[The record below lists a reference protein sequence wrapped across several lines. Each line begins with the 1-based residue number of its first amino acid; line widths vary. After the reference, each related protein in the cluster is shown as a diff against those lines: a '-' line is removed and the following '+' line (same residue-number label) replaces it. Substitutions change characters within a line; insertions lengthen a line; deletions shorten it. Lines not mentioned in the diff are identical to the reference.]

1 MSIPRVT
8 IVIASSL
15 DGRIAFPEGGESHL
29 GSEEDRK
36 MLDQNLSMVDA
47 TIFGLGTLK
56 AHESTYLIKNCN
68 GNNEAKISKSQP
80 ISIVASNSKKF
91 NSNWKYFRQPIR
103 RWLISSSKVDNSSSN
118 DFEKQLFFED
128 SWGKT
133 LITLKK
139 QGINDLAL
147 LGGTKL
153 INSFIKEDLI
163 TDLKI
168 TIIPQIIG
176 GRYTWIPP
184 EQTNE
189 IFNLKRLWEIKSMKN
204 LMNNEIHV
212 HYKKISNRFNN
223 K

>member
-36 MLDQNLSMVDA
+36 MLNQNLSMVDA

-56 AHESTYLIKNCN
+56 AHESTYLIKNLN
-68 GNNEAKISKSQP
+68 ANNEAKISNSQP
-80 ISIVASNSKKF
+80 ISIVASNSKKL
-91 NSNWKYFRQPIR
+91 NNNWKYFRQPIR
-103 RWLISSSKVDNSSSN
+103 RWLISSSKVDNSSN
-118 DFEKQLFFED
+118 NNFEKQLFFEG
-128 SWGKT
+128 SWGET

-147 LGGTKL
+147 LGGAKL

-176 GRYTWIPP
+176 GRYTWIPT
-184 EQTNE
+184 EKTNE
-189 IFNLKRLWEIKSMKN
+189 IFNLKRLWEIKSIKN

-212 HYKKISNRFNN
+212 HYKKI
-223 K
+223 

>member
-8 IVIASSL
+8 IIIASSL
-15 DGRIAFPEGGESHL
+15 DGRIAFPDGGESHL
-29 GSEEDRK
+29 GSKEDRE
-36 MLDQNLSMVDA
+36 MLNKNLSLVDA

-56 AHESTYLIKNCN
+56 AHQSTYLIKNHF
-68 GNNEAKISKSQP
+68 GNKKAKISESQP
-80 ISIVASNSKKF
+80 ISIVASNSKRF
-91 NSNWKYFRQPIR
+91 NRNWKYFRQPIS
-103 RWLISSSKVDNSSSN
+103 RWLISSKLVDNSSNN
-118 DFEKQLFFED
+118 DFEKQLLFENT
-128 SWGKT
+128 WEKT
-133 LITLKK
+133 LISLKK
-139 QGINDLAL
+139 KGINDLAL
-147 LGGTKL
+147 LGGAKL

-212 HYKKISNRFNN
+212 HYKKI
-223 K
+223 

>member
-29 GSEEDRK
+29 GSEEDKRI
-36 MLDQNLSMVDA
+36 LNNNLSMVDA

-56 AHESTYLIKNCN
+56 AHQSTYIIKNRCE
-68 GNNEAKISKSQP
+68 GNEIKIAKNQP

-91 NSNWKYFRQPIR
+91 NRNWKYFHQPIR
-103 RWLISSSKVDNSSSN
+103 RWLISSNKIDNVSN
-118 DFEKQLFFED
+118 NQFEKQLFFEN

-133 LITLKK
+133 LIPLKK

-147 LGGTKL
+147 LGGAKL
-153 INSFIKEDLI
+153 IKSFMKEDLI
-163 TDLKI
+163 TDIKI
-168 TIIPQIIG
+168 TIIPRIIG
-176 GRYTWIPP
+176 GKYTWIPP

-189 IFNLKRLWEIKSMKN
+189 IFNLKRLWEIKSIKN

-212 HYKKISNRFNN
+212 HYKKI
-223 K
+223 

>member
-1 MSIPRVT
+1 MSIPRVI

-29 GSEEDRK
+29 GSEEDKK
-36 MLDQNLSMVDA
+36 MLNQNLSMVDA
-47 TIFGLGTLK
+47 TIFGLGTLI
-56 AHESTYLIKNCN
+56 AHQSTYLIKNLN
-68 GNNEAKISKSQP
+68 NNEEVTISKSQP
-80 ISIVASNSKKF
+80 ISIVASNSKNF

-103 RWLISSSKVDNSSSN
+103 RWLISSSKVYNSSNN
-118 DFEKQLFFED
+118 DFEKQLFFKD
-128 SWGKT
+128 SWRKT
-133 LITLKK
+133 LISLKK
-139 QGINDLAL
+139 QGINNLAL

-163 TDLKI
+163 TDIKI

-189 IFNLKRLWEIKSMKN
+189 IFNLKRLWEIKSIKN

-212 HYKKISNRFNN
+212 HYKKI
-223 K
+223 

>member
-29 GSEEDRK
+29 GGKEDRQ
-36 MLDQNLSMVDA
+36 MLNQNLSKVDA

-56 AHESTYLIKNCN
+56 AHESTYLIKNRN
-68 GNNEAKISKSQP
+68 ENNEAKISKSQP
-80 ISIVASNSKKF
+80 ISIVASNSKNF
-91 NSNWKYFRQPIR
+91 NSNWKYFRQPIQ
-103 RWLISSSKVDNSSSN
+103 RWLISSSKVDNSSNN
-118 DFEKQLFFED
+118 DFEKQLIFED
-128 SWGKT
+128 SWRTT

>member
-1 MSIPRVT
+1 MSFPRVT

-15 DGRIAFPEGGESHL
+15 DGRIAFPEGGGSHL

-36 MLDQNLSMVDA
+36 ILNQNLSMVDA

-56 AHESTYLIKNCN
+56 AHESTYLIKNRN
-68 GNNEAKISKSQP
+68 DNNEAKISKSQP

-91 NSNWKYFRQPIR
+91 HSNWKYFRQPIK
-103 RWLISSSKVDNSSSN
+103 RWLISSSKVDNSWN
-118 DFEKQLFFED
+118 NKFDKQLFFED

-133 LITLKK
+133 LISLKK

-147 LGGTKL
+147 LGGAKL

-163 TDLKI
+163 TDIKI
-168 TIIPQIIG
+168 TIIPRIIG

-189 IFNLKRLWEIKSMKN
+189 IFNLKRLWEIKSIKN

-212 HYKKISNRFNN
+212 HYKKI
-223 K
+223 